1 MRLPYVRASVLI
13 LSSLVLAGLA
23 GCHSPVAN
31 CQPLDGW
38 KQGGSG
44 VSALPG
50 CVNGSYREAHELGRS
65 LNELRTERH
74 ALDEKIAETPAEAPV
89 LRRRQRQ
96 LDIDIEAIEGLAVI
110 EGWSSI
116 TP

>member
-1 MRLPYVRASVLI
+1 MRLPYVCASVLI
-13 LSSLVLAGLA
+13 LSSAA
-23 GCHSPVAN
+23 GCHSPAAD

-44 VSALPG
+44 IAALPG
-50 CVNGSYREAHELGRS
+50 CVNTSYREAHELGRS

-74 ALDEKIAETPAEAPV
+74 SLDAKIAEDPAEAPV